1 MSLDVLFRSIGSN
14 ICRPCHPELPT
25 DTRLLQSLQACDP
38 SEATVIPA
46 TTYLDSTFAD
56 PDRARFSRAQTPLA
70 GIGSRAQTPLMVG
83 LPLPGSFPT
92 SPPQS
97 TRPSIRMVGSPT
109 SRSSNTPTY
118 ATTSPSVRRPIE
130 SYRQS
135 KLARD
140 SPNEF
145 TQLLSVVPEESS
157 PREPWLPPSKTTV
170 WDRLSPKRT
179 RAKTRPLQDAL
190 PHARRPPRPR
200 PSTFAQE
207 PNMASYATLVD
218 PHCDYAVIVSMY
230 EVYNDRIFDLLS
242 TSISTGPTAATRQG
256 AALQRGMTRRALL
269 FKHTEMSPDR
279 KVVVGLKKILCSN
292 YEEAMMVLEA
302 GLLERS
308 TAGTSSN
315 SVSSRSHGFFCI
327 EVKKKA
333 RGNDYAGHHSNL
345 WKSATL
351 SIVDLAGSER
361 ARNAK
366 TTGSALAEGGKIN
379 ESLMYL
385 GQCLQVQSGVQQDGT
400 KTIVPWRHCKLTE
413 LLFSNSFPSSSNGA
427 PTRPTQRGVMIVTAD
442 PEGDFNATSQ
452 ILRYSALA
460 REVTVPRIPSVTS
473 VMGVPKS
480 SGHSE
485 RNTPLEMPNNYFSAQ
500 ELEQAQHEIN
510 RLVEETES
518 LVVRLTEEEI
528 KRTEAELKLQAAEDS
543 ALVMEQEVREE
554 CWQEMETMLEQ
565 EKKRWRAAWDEERAN
580 SQEFIDEKIEIL
592 EKNGSFEIHQDTS
605 DKERVEELERENN
618 VLRAKLAAM
627 EQEMQTKSP
636 TKKRTVAKTPAKKA
650 SKQVLEETTTTTN
663 ILTTNPF
670 LAKLQETEISLKPTP
685 TYLSEETSVFTDI
698 SPRKLTLRGSTAVR
712 TSVMATSSE
721 ENLPPQTPG
730 TTKKKTRKLTTRK
743 WDLGEDE
750 F

>member
-1 MSLDVLFRSIGSN
+1 MSLDVLYRSIGSN

-25 DTRLLQSLQACDP
+25 DTRMLQSLQACDP
-38 SEATVIPA
+38 SEATIIPA
-46 TTYLDSTFAD
+46 TTFLDSAFAD
-56 PDRARFSRAQTPLA
+56 GDRARFSRAQTPLA
-70 GIGSRAQTPLMVG
+70 GFGSRAQTPLMVG
-83 LPLPGSFPT
+83 PPLPGSFPL
-92 SPPQS
+92 SPRLS
-97 TRPSIRMVGSPT
+97 ARPSIRMVGST
-109 SRSSNTPTY
+109 ASRSSNIPVC
-118 ATTSPSVRRPIE
+118 AVTSPRFHRPVE
-130 SYRQS
+130 HSTHS
-135 KLARD
+135 KLAGD
-140 SPNEF
+140 SPRELG
-145 TQLLSVVPEESS
+145 QPLSAVLEESS

-170 WDRLSPKRT
+170 WDRLTPKRT
-179 RAKTRPLQDAL
+179 RAKTRPLQDTL

-200 PSTFAQE
+200 PSAFAQE

-218 PHCDYAVIVSMY
+218 SHCDYAVIVSMY

-242 TSISTGPTAATRQG
+242 TSSSTGPAASTRQG

-269 FKHTEMSPDR
+269 FKHTELSPDR

-292 YEEAMMVLEA
+292 YDEAMMVLEA

-327 EVKKKA
+327 EVKKKV
-333 RGNDYAGHHSNL
+333 RGNDYAGHHSNQ

-473 VMGVPKS
+473 VMGAPKPA
-480 SGHSE
+480 GHSE

-528 KRTEAELKLQAAEDS
+528 KRTEAELKLLATEDS
-543 ALVMEQEVREE
+543 ALLLEQEVRDE
-554 CWQEMETMLEQ
+554 CWQEMETMLQQ
-565 EKKRWRAAWDEERAN
+565 EKKRWRAAWDEERLN

-592 EKNGSFEIHQDTS
+592 EKNGNFEIHQDSS
-605 DKERVEELERENN
+605 DKERVEELERENSL
-618 VLRAKLAAM
+618 LRAKLAAM
-627 EQEMQTKSP
+627 EQEMQTRSP
-636 TKKRTVAKTPAKKA
+636 TKKRTVTKTPAKKA
-650 SKQVLEETTTTTN
+650 TKQVLEETTTTTN
-663 ILTTNPF
+663 VLTMNPF
-670 LAKLQETEISLKPTP
+670 LAKLQETEISLKPSS
-685 TYLSEETSVFTDI
+685 TYMSEETSVFTDI
-698 SPRKLTLRGSTAVR
+698 SPRKLTLRGSTVR

-743 WDLGEDE
+743 WDVGEDE